1 MAIYRVSVICVG
13 RCSWVHLV
21 RRQRMEEK
29 PVPFF
34 AQFLEEQEFPRV
46 KTDVKAGP
54 KPPPPK
60 GPPIVTMKW
69 PSDDDDN
76 PPSI

>member
-1 MAIYRVSVICVG
+1 
-13 RCSWVHLV
+13 
-21 RRQRMEEK
+21 MEEK

-46 KTDVKAGP
+46 RTDVRAGP
-54 KPPPPK
+54 KPPPPH
-60 GPPIVTMKW
+60 GPPIVTMKY

-76 PPSI
+76 PPTI